1 MFFLNCVLEKDE
13 AAIESSEYN
22 STSVTDVDKRVK
34 RRLLMGKIFL
44 PLFCLYKICALFL
57 CVSVIVYATSQKP
70 HQIIM
75 CFRKKSPLI

>member
-34 RRLLMGKIFL
+34 RRLLMGKNFL
-44 PLFCLYKICALFL
+44 PIFCLYKNLCSISL
-57 CVSVIVYATSQKP
+57 CVCVFVYMTSQK
-70 HQIIM
+70 QY
-75 CFRKKSPLI
+75 